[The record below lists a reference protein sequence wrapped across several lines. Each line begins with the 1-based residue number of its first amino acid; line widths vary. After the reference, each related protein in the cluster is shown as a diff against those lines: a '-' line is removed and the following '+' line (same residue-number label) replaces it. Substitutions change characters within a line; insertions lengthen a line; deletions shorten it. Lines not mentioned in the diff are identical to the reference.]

1 MCALSL
7 AICITPLYL
16 LSMSFANWVLTG
28 SNQSNACHKYEEN
41 TPNKK
46 MEVNGVVVKDN
57 TGKYMKNVTYM
68 KSQELCK
75 WINMNRVGTVVDIHV
90 GERRKQGEEL

>member
-1 MCALSL
+1 
-7 AICITPLYL
+7 
-16 LSMSFANWVLTG
+16 
-28 SNQSNACHKYEEN
+28 
-41 TPNKK
+41 